1 MNIAFSKTIELYH
14 AHLLL
19 FSLSDMAEAE
29 LAEADQGAIQSG
41 EEEGREEPPQHYL
54 LPEVENPNI
63 STSR

>member
-1 MNIAFSKTIELYH
+1 
-14 AHLLL
+14 
-19 FSLSDMAEAE
+19 MAEAE

-54 LPEVENPNI
+54 LPEVENPNM